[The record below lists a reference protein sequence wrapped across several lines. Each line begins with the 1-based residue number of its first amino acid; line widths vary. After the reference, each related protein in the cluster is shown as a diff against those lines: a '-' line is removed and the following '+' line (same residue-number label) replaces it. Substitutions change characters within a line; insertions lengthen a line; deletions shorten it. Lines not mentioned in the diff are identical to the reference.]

1 MLVLVDAQP
10 NMLEPL
16 NPVALSDKAFGGC
29 KSWLEA
35 AIKVCAAII
44 RTKIIEGAVDN
55 VGIAFYNTV
64 RLVFFFSI
72 AFIFSM
78 CVYLYLVL
86 FPGKE
91 L

>member
-1 MLVLVDAQP
+1 VLVLVDAQP

-16 NPVALSDKAFGGC
+16 NSGALRDKAFAGC
-29 KSWLEA
+29 RSWLEA

-64 RLVFFFSI
+64 RF
-72 AFIFSM
+72 
-78 CVYLYLVL
+78 VL
-86 FPGKE
+86 
-91 L
+91 LLDV